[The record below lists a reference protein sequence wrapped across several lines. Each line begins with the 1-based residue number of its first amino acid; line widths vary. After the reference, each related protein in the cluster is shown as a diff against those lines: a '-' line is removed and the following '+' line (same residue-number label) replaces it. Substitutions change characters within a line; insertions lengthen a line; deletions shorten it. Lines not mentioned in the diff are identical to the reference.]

1 MKSTGNGW
9 LHGAIGVLIFSGSLP
24 ATRVA
29 VAELDPVFLTLARSA
44 VAGALAAII
53 LLAFRQRMPTLRQWL
68 SITTVFIGVVAGF
81 PLLTALALQTI
92 TSTHALVYMGLLPL
106 LTAIFGVWRSGERP
120 ASHFWLFS
128 VIGSTLVAGYA
139 FQHAGGG
146 HGAGDLLML
155 GAIVLCGLGYAEGAR
170 LAKTLGSWQ
179 VICWA
184 LVLALPGSV
193 AGTLWIQPESFA
205 GIQWPAWAGLAYV
218 SLFSMLIG
226 FFFWYAGLARGG
238 TAAVG
243 QLQLLQPFLGF
254 GLAFWLLGEPITPT
268 MLATTGAVL
277 ICVAG
282 ARWASHS
289 PRANGKASGSPKP
302 AGFSSPAVAPASP
315 FHPAHK
321 NI

>member
-9 LHGAIGVLIFSGSLP
+9 WQGAIGVLIFSGSLP

-29 VAELDPVFLTLARSA
+29 VAAFDPVFLTLARAA
-44 VAGALAAII
+44 VAGALAALI
-53 LLAFRQRMPTLRQWL
+53 LLATRQRLPNRQQWL
-68 SITTVFIGVVAGF
+68 SLATVLTGVVAGF
-81 PLLTALALQTI
+81 PLLTGLALQHI

-106 LTAIFGVWRSGERP
+106 LTAIFGVWRSRERP
-120 ASHFWLFS
+120 SARFWLFS
-128 VIGSTLVAGYA
+128 LIGSALVAGYA
-139 FQHAGGG
+139 LQQSGGG
-146 HGAGDLLML
+146 DGTGDLLML

-170 LAKTLGSWQ
+170 LAQTLGSWQ

-184 LVLALPGSV
+184 LVLALPGSL
-193 AGTLWIQPESFA
+193 AGTLWTLPASVTSIA
-205 GIQWPAWAGLAYV
+205 WPAWIGLGYV

-268 MLATTGAVL
+268 MLMTTGAVL
-277 ICVAG
+277 MCVAG
-282 ARWASHS
+282 ARWASQPLHG
-289 PRANGKASGSPKP
+289 RASTRAS
-302 AGFSSPAVAPASP
+302 AAAFSAPAAVLASP
-315 FHPAHK
+315 LRPAHK
-321 NI
+321 NT

>member
-1 MKSTGNGW
+1 MQSTGNGW

-29 VAELDPVFLTLARSA
+29 VADLDPMFLTMTRAA
-44 VAGALAAII
+44 VAGALAAVI
-53 LLAFRQRMPTLRQWL
+53 LLVLRQRLPAARHWL

-81 PLLTALALQTI
+81 PLLTALAVQHI
-92 TSTHALVYMGLLPL
+92 TSAHALVYVGLLPL
-106 LTAIFGVWRSGERP
+106 VTAIFGVWRSRERP
-120 ASHFWLFS
+120 KARFWVFS
-128 VIGSTLVAGYA
+128 VAGSSLVAGYA
-139 FQHAGGG
+139 LMHAGGG
-146 HGAGDLLML
+146 HGVGDLFML
-155 GAIVLCGLGYAEGAR
+155 GAIALCGLGYAEGAR
-170 LAKTLGSWQ
+170 LAQSLGSWQ

-184 LVLALPGSV
+184 LVLALPASFVG
-193 AGTLWIQPESFA
+193 ALWTQPASFA
-205 GIQWPAWAGLAYV
+205 GIAWPAWIGLGYV

-243 QLQLLQPFLGF
+243 QLQLLQPFLGY

-268 MLATTGAVL
+268 MLVTTGAVML
-277 ICVAG
+277 CVAG

-289 PRANGKASGSPKP
+289 AHPGASPRSRPVA
-302 AGFSSPAVAPASP
+302 FSSPAIAPVSP

-321 NI
+321 NT